1 MVQKFNLKWNDFQEN
16 IITSFA
22 SLRGESNFSDV
33 TLACA
38 DGEQVKAHKM
48 VLVST
53 SPFFQGILKT
63 NSHPHPMIFMKGV
76 TSVIMSAVVDFL
88 YLGEVNILQENLD
101 DFLALAEDL
110 KLKGLQ
116 KRNHFDDGSKVRSPT
131 SDPKSKTDQSHTLGT
146 FPLVAT
152 DTYDEEQRAPD
163 AISSGKGASS
173 QKSQPNPDFTIEAS
187 QYYEKVQSMM
197 DKSEKTYLNG
207 ARRAFYK
214 ICKVCGKEGTG
225 TNIKG
230 HIETNHLQG
239 VLIPCNLCDENFA
252 SRNSLKLHKS
262 RNHSTTYASKVESF
276 VEETFKA
283 YMQKTCDV
291 AEKAILAKIN
301 LRKKC
306 VNRNKM

>member
-63 NSHPHPMIFMKGV
+63 NSHPHPLIFMKGV
-76 TSVIMSAVVDFL
+76 TSTIMSAVVDFL

-110 KLKGLQ
+110 KLKGLR

-131 SDPKSKTDQSHTLGT
+131 SDPKSRTNSIHTLGT
-146 FPLVAT
+146 FPLVST
-152 DTYDEEQRAPD
+152 DTYDEEQRAPTQS
-163 AISSGKGASS
+163 AVAKVPHHKNPNLNLIS
-173 QKSQPNPDFTIEAS
+173 Q
-187 QYYEKVQSMM
+187 
-197 DKSEKTYLNG
+197 
-207 ARRAFYK
+207 
-214 ICKVCGKEGTG
+214 
-225 TNIKG
+225 
-230 HIETNHLQG
+230 
-239 VLIPCNLCDENFA
+239 
-252 SRNSLKLHKS
+252 
-262 RNHSTTYASKVESF
+262 
-276 VEETFKA
+276 
-283 YMQKTCDV
+283 
-291 AEKAILAKIN
+291 
-301 LRKKC
+301 
-306 VNRNKM
+306 

>member
-1 MVQKFNLKWNDFQEN
+1 MERFPGEYNHLIRKSERRKQLLRFDPGLCRWG
-16 IITSFA
+16 TSEGTQDGPCLHQ
-22 SLRGESNFSDV
+22 SLLSGHSQD
-33 TLACA
+33 
-38 DGEQVKAHKM
+38 EQP
-48 VLVST
+48 S
-53 SPFFQGILKT
+53 SPLDLHEGGDLDD
-63 NSHPHPMIFMKGV
+63 HVRRCGLP
-76 TSVIMSAVVDFL
+76 
-88 YLGEVNILQENLD
+88 LQENLD

-110 KLKGLQ
+110 KLKGLR
-116 KRNHFDDGSKVRSPT
+116 KRNHFDDGSKVCSPT

-173 QKSQPNPDFTIEAS
+173 QNSQPNPDFTIEAS

-239 VLIPCNLCDENFA
+239 VLIPCNLCNENFA

-262 RNHSTTYASKVESF
+262 RNHSTTNALKVESF
-276 VEETFKA
+276 LEETFKA
-283 YMQKTCDV
+283 ETM
-291 AEKAILAKIN
+291 
-301 LRKKC
+301 
-306 VNRNKM
+306 

>member
-1 MVQKFNLKWNDFQEN
+1 MDQKFNLQWNDFQEN

-38 DGEQVKAHKM
+38 DGEQVRAHKM
-48 VLVST
+48 VLAST
-53 SPFFQGILKT
+53 SPFFQGILKRK
-63 NSHPHPMIFMKGV
+63 SHPHPLIFMKGV
-76 TSVIMSAVVDFL
+76 TSAIVSALVDFL
-88 YLGEVNILQENLD
+88 YMGEANILQENLD

-110 KLKGLQ
+110 KLKGLR
-116 KRNHFDDGSKVRSPT
+116 KRNHFEDGSKLCSPT
-131 SDPKSKTDQSHTLGT
+131 SDPKSKANSNHTLGT
-146 FPLVAT
+146 FPLVST
-152 DTYDEEQRAPD
+152 DTYDEKQSAPH
-163 AISSGKGASS
+163 AISGKDASS
-173 QKSQPNPDFTIEAS
+173 QNVQPNPDFAIEAS

-225 TNIKG
+225 GNIKA
-230 HIETNHLQG
+230 HIESNHLQG
-239 VLIPCNLCDENFA
+239 VLIPCNLCNENFA

-276 VEETFKA
+276 VEEPFKVET
-283 YMQKTCDV
+283 K
-291 AEKAILAKIN
+291 
-301 LRKKC
+301 
-306 VNRNKM
+306 